1 MLGLGALRLVHRRH
15 FPVDHYVLIDE
26 RGDIPAGAL
35 IAEARERAE
44 TLAAASTGSR
54 NRFTLIYN
62 GSELARRAKPH
73 VHIICARS
81 RTQKALVYFY
91 IALRNLYA
99 DLVGAAPH

>member
-1 MLGLGALRLVHRRH
+1 MRQLDHARLVHRRH

-26 RGDIPAGAL
+26 RGDMPAAAL

-44 TLAAASTGSR
+44 PLAAAATGSR

-62 GSELARRAKPH
+62 GPELARRAKPH

-99 DLVGAAPH
+99 DLAGIAPH